1 MKIKAARK
9 QGCDCEAY
17 PFCAHASNA
26 IEPIIVELESSG
38 LVLVA
43 DKNGKPSLRWTN
55 HLTSDGDLIPAGIG
69 VEHSIKHATLSEL
82 REWLAAVD
90 GWLTKSENDSLRA
103 RGDCRWQAANTFS
116 HLAQVEYRALSL
128 RARRISGQLS

>member
-1 MKIKAARK
+1 MKIKVVRK
-9 QGCDCEAY
+9 QGCGCDAY
-17 PFCAHASNA
+17 PFCAHAPNA
-26 IEPIIVELESSG
+26 IEPIIVELEKNSG

-43 DKNGKPSLRWTN
+43 DNNGKPSLRWTN
-55 HLTSDGDLIPAGIG
+55 YLTSDGDLMPAGIG

-116 HLAQVEYRALSL
+116 HLARVEYRAVSL
-128 RARRISGQLS
+128 RVGR